1 MAVTSGALLA
11 VVDGAAVCLGKTPPE
26 AAAAPHRARLV
37 YSLAYM
43 IALVL
48 DYTKEWNVPRLP
60 GE

>member
-11 VVDGAAVCLGKTPPE
+11 VVDGAAVCLGTTPPE
-26 AAAAPHRARLV
+26 AAATPHRARLV
-37 YSLAYM
+37 YSLACM

-48 DYTKEWNVPRLP
+48 DDTKEWNVPRLP

>member
-26 AAAAPHRARLV
+26 AAATPHRARLV
-37 YSLAYM
+37 YSLACM

-48 DYTKEWNVPRLP
+48 DDTKEWNVPRLP